1 MPILILHTGEEVT
14 RGRVPNV
21 WALEE
26 DLHLPFK
33 DAAWRSIRFFYSKQ
47 GGGVNQNGGEIHL
60 VTGRG

>member
-47 GGGVNQNGGEIHL
+47 GGGVNQNGG
-60 VTGRG
+60 